1 VRLNIKVFVWR
12 CIGIFGGCWLC
23 GTQSRH
29 EVIGLVRVLTFA
41 AVDVGQRG
49 ADLTEAKVSAHVRQ
63 AFQRGKR
70 HPLRYLLRTQAC
82 EEMVRVLES
91 KGKAESEVETAL
103 GTPLEFFV
111 SSSTSAPD
119 RPLSF

>member
-1 VRLNIKVFVWR
+1 VRVNIKDFIGR
-12 CIGIFGGCWLC
+12 SIGILGGGRLC
-23 GTQSRH
+23 SSQSWH

-49 ADLTEAKVSAHVRQ
+49 ADLAKAKVRSHVWQ